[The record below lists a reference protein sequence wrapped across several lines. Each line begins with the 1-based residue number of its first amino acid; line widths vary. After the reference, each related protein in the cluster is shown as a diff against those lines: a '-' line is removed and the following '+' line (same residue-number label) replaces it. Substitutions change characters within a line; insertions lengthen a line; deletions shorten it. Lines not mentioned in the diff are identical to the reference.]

1 MEHGSKVEFTPPESF
16 HAPEGTEAG
25 KEFDLVCTFR
35 PSADGKLC
43 MTKLGD
49 TDMPGYDDKDEDRK
63 PDYSEYSKGLMDQMG
78 ESGAPSPN
86 QY

>member
-1 MEHGSKVEFTPPESF
+1 MPPEGF
-16 HAPEGTEAG
+16 HAPEGIEAG

-35 PSADGKLC
+35 PSGDGKLC

-49 TDMPGYDDKDEDRK
+49 TNMPGYDGKDEERK
-63 PDYSEYSKGLMDQMG
+63 PDYSEYSKGLMDQIG
-78 ESGAPSPN
+78 EGGAQSPT